1 MIRNYVDGFG
11 VSYKEDKSEFL
22 LDFVQ
27 LEPMI
32 DDNNADDV
40 SMKEEMVAKLKFN
53 REVAEKIYATFKD
66 IFERE

>member
-11 VSYKEDKSEFL
+11 VGYKEDKSEFL

-32 DDNNADDV
+32 DDNDDA

-66 IFERE
+66 IFESE